1 MQRLFILLK
10 FIFLV
15 LASANGCSQAKQIQ
29 RISIFGEVPL
39 SYVTNKAD
47 VERVKDSLAARQV
60 QERSLSFECEMF
72 NELFE
77 ANYEM
82 HILKGSIIIGEIRYC
97 DSTSEL
103 VLINPIAATID
114 LFNTGQNFIAK
125 NAFRDKWVPFVKTT
139 R

>member
-60 QERSLSFECEMF
+60 QERSLSFDCNSF
-72 NELFE
+72 NESFE

-82 HILKGSIIIGEIRYC
+82 HILKGSIMIGEILYC
-97 DSTSEL
+97 DSTSSL
-103 VLINPIAATID
+103 VLINPIAATIN
-114 LFNTGQNFIAK
+114 LLNTGQNFIAK
-125 NAFRDKWVPFVKTT
+125 NGVRERWVSFVKAT